1 MNFISFV
8 IPCYRSENTIEHVV
22 DSICQ
27 LMKQHLED
35 KFEIILVN
43 DCSPDGTFGVI
54 EKLASNHP
62 EVLGIDMA
70 KNLGQHSAL
79 MAGMRFSK
87 GDVVVCIDDDGQTP
101 PEEAY
106 KLIDGL
112 ENWDVVYANYPEKQH
127 SGFRNFGSKVNG
139 KMLEI
144 MCEKPADLY
153 VSSYFAA
160 RRFIVDKIC
169 EYTGPF
175 PYVMGLVLRS
185 TNSIGSVAVNHRER
199 ENGSSG
205 YTMKKLLAL
214 WINGLTAFSVKPLR
228 IATALGCFSAVLG
241 VLYGIWAIYNKITNP
256 QAPLGWTTMII
267 ILLVLGGLIL
277 FVLGMIGEYIGRIYI
292 SMNSSPQYIVRRVVG
307 NTENK

>member
-1 MNFISFV
+1 MSLISFV
-8 IPCYRSENTIEHVV
+8 IPCYRSENTIENVV
-22 DSICQ
+22 NGICSLMNNHKDDS
-27 LMKQHLED
+27 
-35 KFEIILVN
+35 FEIILVN
-43 DCSPDGTFGVI
+43 DCSPDNTFNVI
-54 EKLASNHP
+54 EQLVNIHP
-62 EVLGIDMA
+62 EITGIDMA

-87 GDVVVCIDDDGQTP
+87 GDFVVCLDDDGQTP

-112 ENWDVVYANYPEKQH
+112 KKWDVVYANYPEKQH
-127 SGFRNFGSKVNG
+127 SGFRNFGSNVNG

-144 MCEKPADLY
+144 MCNKPADLY

-169 EYTGPF
+169 EYVGPF

-185 TNSIGSVAVNHRER
+185 TNSIGSVDVNHKER
-199 ENGSSG
+199 ESGNSG
-205 YTMKKLLAL
+205 YTIKKLLAL

-228 IATALGCFSAVLG
+228 IATALGCFSAILG
-241 VLYGIWAIYNKITNP
+241 VFYGIWAVINKITNP
-256 QAPLGWTTMII
+256 QAPLGWTTIVI

-277 FVLGMIGEYIGRIYI
+277 FVLGMIGEYIGRMYI
-292 SMNSSPQYIVRRVVG
+292 SMNSSPQYIVRQVVRK
-307 NTENK
+307 EK

>member
-1 MNFISFV
+1 MSFISFV
-8 IPCYRSENTIEHVV
+8 IPCYKSESTIENVV
-22 DSICQ
+22 SDICSLMNNHSEDS
-27 LMKQHLED
+27 
-35 KFEIILVN
+35 FEIILVN
-43 DCSPDGTFGVI
+43 DCSPDNTFSVI
-54 EKLASNHP
+54 EKIATIHK
-62 EVLGIDMA
+62 EVIGIDMA

-79 MAGMRFSK
+79 MAGLRFSN
-87 GDVVVCIDDDGQTP
+87 GDYVVCMDDDGQTP
-101 PEEAY
+101 PGEAY
-106 KLIDGL
+106 KLINGL
-112 ENWDVVYANYPEKQH
+112 LTWDVVYANYTEKQH

-144 MCEKPADLY
+144 MCDKPKNLY

-185 TNSIGSVAVNHRER
+185 TNRIGSVEVTHRER

-228 IATALGCFSAVLG
+228 IATAMVCFSAVLG
-241 VLYGIWAIYNKITNP
+241 ILYGIWAIYNKITNP
-256 QAPLGWTTMII
+256 QAPVGWTTMVV
-267 ILLVLGGLIL
+267 ILLILGGLIL
-277 FVLGMIGEYIGRIYI
+277 FVLGMIGEYIGRMYI
-292 SMNSSPQYIVRRVVG
+292 SMNNSPQYIVRRIIVRD
-307 NTENK
+307 K